1 MPLLVP
7 GRYRHYKG
15 NLYQVLGLG
24 THSESLEKLVV
35 YKALYGDGAVWI
47 RPAEM
52 FHQTVEHE
60 GKTVPRFV
68 LEEESA
74 ALLDAPIA

>member
-47 RPAEM
+47 RPASM
-52 FHQTVEHE
+52 FFETVEHE
-60 GKTVPRFV
+60 GYEMPRFA
-68 LEEESA
+68 LEEETA
-74 ALLDAPIA
+74 ALLDAPLP